1 MRHAVP
7 ESPVK
12 KEAAMVEKSHT
23 SGWWP
28 SLYEP
33 LRQFGE
39 RVADWV
45 APRSE
50 AKASAGA
57 YEITLELPGVKQDDI
72 EIALHEG
79 VLTVKGEKRAER
91 REEGEDYFFSERE
104 YGRFQRSFRLP
115 PDADGENIGAT
126 FSDGVLRIS
135 VPKRGEEKSGS
146 QKIRVKGG

>member
-1 MRHAVP
+1 
-7 ESPVK
+7 
-12 KEAAMVEKSHT
+12 MVEKSHT

-50 AKASAGA
+50 AKARADA
-57 YEITLELPGVKQDDI
+57 YEITVELPGVAQDDI
-72 EIALHEG
+72 DVALADG
-79 VLTVKGEKRAER
+79 VLTVRGEKLAER
-91 REEGEDYFFSERE
+91 SEEGEDYFFSERE

-115 PDADGENIGAT
+115 PDADGENVSAA
-126 FSDGVLRIS
+126 FADGVLRIT
-135 VPKRGEEKSGS
+135 VPRRGEEETGARR
-146 QKIRVKGG
+146 IRVRAG